1 MSSFGTSIPVPTG
14 KGKALEKPDW
24 PKLDK
29 ENSPENDKDSEGS
42 SITDL
47 GSGGAASGTQTADQA
62 QPDFATRDDLMKLML
77 AISQGFQTA
86 PSVRAIPEKFNLKDY
101 MLSSEDKFHGK
112 NVSDFLTRL
121 DDLFETYLL
130 DSHSRRIQV
139 LVANVDSELL
149 VDIKSLPG
157 YEERDYTLLRR
168 SPRKEYNASDDRQ
181 KKETA
186 AYLQEIATQSAA
198 GKLDAGGFIKEFKT
212 Y

>member
-1 MSSFGTSIPVPTG
+1 
-14 KGKALEKPDW
+14 
-24 PKLDK
+24 
-29 ENSPENDKDSEGS
+29 
-42 SITDL
+42 
-47 GSGGAASGTQTADQA
+47 
-62 QPDFATRDDLMKLML
+62 
-77 AISQGFQTA
+77 
-86 PSVRAIPEKFNLKDY
+86 